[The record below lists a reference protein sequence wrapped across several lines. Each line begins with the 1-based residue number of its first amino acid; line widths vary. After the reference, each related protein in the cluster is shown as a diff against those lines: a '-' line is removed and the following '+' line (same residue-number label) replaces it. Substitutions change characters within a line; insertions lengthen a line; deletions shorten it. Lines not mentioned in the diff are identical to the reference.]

1 MESLNEEE
9 LAEMEL
15 DEEIGSIKER
25 MLMNQMP
32 SVGDLKSI
40 DKKDIKQRV
49 RAIQSLLEFKE
60 TKSIEIRQS
69 YNEKI
74 RKITEERN

>member
-9 LAEMEL
+9 LAEIEL